1 VNLAEERAATDGEV
15 LVGESTLKSECM
27 PFTAIPHNS
36 RLFLDFLFQFDK
48 VEDFYAHRPN
58 GQAVLEHARGLSAA
72 AVPRAGAESG
82 NAALPAAGAGYPPE
96 RRARVADVLEKQNR
110 RWGASDAAL
119 ASIEKFRQGAVACIS
134 GQQVGVFGGPL
145 YSVLKACSAL
155 QMAEE
160 LTAQGVPA
168 IPVFW
173 LATEDHDLAEI
184 ASVTLR
190 SGCELEKLT
199 ATEQNGNGGPVG
211 PILLDERMEAMVA
224 RAAELLGPG
233 WVSDAL
239 RESYRKGESYGS
251 AFARL
256 FTRILANTGMVLVDP
271 LDDELHAIAQPL
283 FTAAAERAEELDE
296 ALLARGK
303 ALHKAGYHEQVRVTP
318 ESTLLFALE
327 GNKRTVLHLAGDGF
341 MLDAQTVA
349 RGEMLARIAA
359 HPEQFSA
366 NVLLR
371 PVVQDYLFPTAVYF
385 GGPAEIAYFA
395 QAGVVYEKLLGRTT
409 PVMPRLSATIISPA
423 MSELLARY
431 RLSFSDLF
439 HGSAQVCELLASRV
453 LAPGLQ
459 ETLRGTRE
467 TLKENLEKLQSELKS
482 LDPTLVD
489 AAARSGRKMLY
500 QLQKISGKA
509 SRAELRK
516 NEPLTRDAHRVL
528 TELFPHKEL
537 QERVLPGIYFL
548 AQYGPELIT
557 TLKQAAAP
565 QCPGHQIIRL

>member
-1 VNLAEERAATDGEV
+1 
-15 LVGESTLKSECM
+15 M
-27 PFTAIPHNS
+27 PFSAIPHNS
-36 RLFLDFLFQFDK
+36 RLFLDFLFQFDSVK
-48 VEDFYAHRPN
+48 SFYAHRPH
-58 GQAVLEHARGLSAA
+58 GQAVLEYARGL
-72 AVPRAGAESG
+72 EF
-82 NAALPAAGAGYPPE
+82 PAE
-96 RRARVADVLEKQNR
+96 RRARVADVLERQNR
-110 RWGASDAAL
+110 LWGASQATLD
-119 ASIEKFRQGAVACIS
+119 SIEKFRQGAVACIS

-184 ASVTLR
+184 ASVTMR
-190 SGCELEKLT
+190 NGCELEKLT
-199 ATEQNGNGGPVG
+199 ATSEQNGAGGPVG
-211 PILLDERMEAMVA
+211 PIALDAHMEEMVA
-224 RAAELLGPG
+224 TATKLLGPG

-239 RESYRKGESYGS
+239 RESYRAGESFGS

-256 FTRILANTGMVLVDP
+256 FTRILAGTGMVLVDP
-271 LDDELHAIAQPL
+271 LDDDLHRIAQPL

-296 ALLARGK
+296 ALLERGK

-327 GNKRTVLHLAGDGF
+327 GHKRTVLHVAGNQF
-341 MLDAQTVA
+341 MVGAQRVA
-349 RGEMLARIAA
+349 RGEMLARIAE

-395 QAGVVYEKLLGRTT
+395 QAAVVYEKLLGRAT
-409 PVMPRLSATIISPA
+409 PVMPRLSATIVSPA
-423 MSELLARY
+423 MTALLERY
-431 RLSFSDLF
+431 KLSFSDLF

-453 LAPGLQ
+453 LAPELRA
-459 ETLRGTRE
+459 TLRGTEE
-467 TLKENLEKLQSELKS
+467 TLKVHFEALRAELKS

-489 AAARSGRKMLY
+489 AAARSERKMLY
-500 QLQKISGKA
+500 QLHKIGGKA
-509 SRAELRK
+509 ARAELRK

-548 AQYGPELIT
+548 AQYGPELIGI
-557 TLKQAAAP
+557 LKEAAAP

>member
-1 VNLAEERAATDGEV
+1 V
-15 LVGESTLKSECM
+15 L
-27 PFTAIPHNS
+27 
-36 RLFLDFLFQFDK
+36 
-48 VEDFYAHRPN
+48 
-58 GQAVLEHARGLSAA
+58 
-72 AVPRAGAESG
+72 
-82 NAALPAAGAGYPPE
+82 
-96 RRARVADVLEKQNR
+96 
-110 RWGASDAAL
+110 
-119 ASIEKFRQGAVACIS
+119 
-134 GQQVGVFGGPL
+134 GGPL
-145 YSVLKACSAL
+145 YSVLKAVSAL

-160 LTAQGVPA
+160 LTAQGTMA

-184 ASVTLR
+184 ASATLP

-199 ATEQNGNGGPVG
+199 ASTQMGSDAPVG
-211 PILLDERMEAMVA
+211 PLPLEAGITALVERAVQ
-224 RAAELLGPG
+224 LLGPG

-239 RESYRKGESYGS
+239 RESYRVGESYGS

-256 FTRILANTGMVLVDP
+256 FTRILAGTGMVLVDP
-271 LDDELHAIAQPL
+271 MDAELHAIVQPL

-296 ALLARGK
+296 ALLERGK

-318 ESTLLFALE
+318 DSTLLFVLE
-327 GNKRTVLHLAGDGF
+327 GNRRTVLHRAGDGF
-341 MLDAQTVA
+341 MVAAQRLV
-349 RGEMLARIAA
+349 RQDVLERIAA

-423 MSELLARY
+423 MSDLLARY
-431 RLSFSDLF
+431 RLSFGDLF
-439 HGSAQVCELLASRV
+439 HGSERVCELLASRV
-453 LAPGLQ
+453 LAPELQ
-459 ETLRGTRE
+459 ATLLESRE
-467 TLKENLEKLQSELKS
+467 SIEGHLEQLRAELAK

-500 QLQKISGKA
+500 QLQKIGAKA
-509 SRAELRK
+509 ARAELRR
-516 NEPLTRDAHRVL
+516 NDSLTRDAHRVL

-557 TLKQAAAP
+557 QLKQAAAP

>member
-1 VNLAEERAATDGEV
+1 MIAEKVASDGAVYGEV
-15 LVGESTLKSECM
+15 PLKSECM

-48 VEDFYAHRPN
+48 VEGFYAHRPN
-58 GQAVLEHARGLSAA
+58 GQAVLEHARGL
-72 AVPRAGAESG
+72 VF
-82 NAALPAAGAGYPPE
+82 PPE

-110 RWGASDAAL
+110 SWGASDAAL
-119 ASIEKFRQGAVACIS
+119 ASIEKFRHGAVACIS

-160 LTAQGVPA
+160 LSAQGVPA

-184 ASVTLR
+184 ASVTMR
-190 SGCELEKLT
+190 NGCELEKLT
-199 ATEQNGNGGPVG
+199 ATTEQNGNGGPVG
-211 PILLDERMEAMVA
+211 PIALDASMQAMVA
-224 RAAELLGPG
+224 HAAELLGPG

-239 RESYRKGESYGS
+239 RESYKPGESYGS

-256 FTRILANTGMVLVDP
+256 FTRILAGTGMVLVDP
-271 LDDELHAIAQPL
+271 LDDELHRIAQPL

-296 ALLARGK
+296 ALLERGK

-318 ESTLLFALE
+318 ESTLLFSLE
-327 GNKRTVLHLAGDGF
+327 GNKRTVLHLAGKEF
-341 MLDAQTVA
+341 MLGAQRVA
-349 RGEMLARIAA
+349 RDEMLSRIAE
-359 HPEQFSA
+359 HPEQFSP
-366 NVLLR
+366 NVLMR

-453 LAPGLQ
+453 LAPGLREALHETEETLKGHL
-459 ETLRGTRE
+459 ETLRA
-467 TLKENLEKLQSELKS
+467 ELKS
-482 LDPTLVD
+482 LEPTLVE
-489 AAARSGRKMLY
+489 AAARSERKMLY
-500 QLQKISGKA
+500 QLHKIGGKA
-509 SRAELRK
+509 ARAELRK
-516 NEPLTRDAHRVL
+516 NEPLTKDAHRVL

-557 TLKQAAAP
+557 TLKKAAAP

>member
-1 VNLAEERAATDGEV
+1 
-15 LVGESTLKSECM
+15 M

-36 RLFLDFLFQFDK
+36 RLFLDFLFQYDK
-48 VEDFYAHRPN
+48 VKDFYAHQPHS
-58 GQAVLEHARGLSAA
+58 QAVLEHARTL
-72 AVPRAGAESG
+72 EF
-82 NAALPAAGAGYPPE
+82 PAE

-110 RWGASDAAL
+110 RWGASEAAL

-145 YSVLKACSAL
+145 YSVLKAVSAL

-160 LTAQGVPA
+160 LSAQGVPA
-168 IPVFW
+168 IPLFW

-190 SGCELEKLT
+190 DGCELEKLT
-199 ATEQNGNGGPVG
+199 ATEQTGSEAPVG
-211 PILLDERMEAMVA
+211 PLPLEARITEMVERATA
-224 RAAELLGPG
+224 LLGPG

-239 RESYRKGESYGS
+239 RESYKVGESYGS

-256 FTRILANTGMVLVDP
+256 FTRILAGTGMVLVDP
-271 LDDELHAIAQPL
+271 LDDDLHAIAAPL

-296 ALLARGK
+296 ALLERGK

-318 ESTLLFALE
+318 ESTLLFSLE
-327 GNKRTVLHLAGDGF
+327 GNRRTVLHLAGDGF
-341 MLDAQTVA
+341 MLGAQRVA
-349 RGEMLARIAA
+349 RAEVLARIVA

-453 LAPGLQ
+453 LEPGLQ
-459 ETLRGTRE
+459 DALHATREQLKTHLETLRA
-467 TLKENLEKLQSELKS
+467 ELGK

-489 AAARSGRKMLY
+489 AAARSERKMLY
-500 QLQKISGKA
+500 QLAKIGSKA
-509 SRAELRK
+509 ARAELRK
-516 NEPLTRDAHRVL
+516 NQAVTRDAHRVL

-548 AQYGPELIT
+548 AQYGRELISQ
-557 TLKQAAAP
+557 LKEAAAP